1 MRLHSFKYNISE
13 RRKETVKL
21 RNFILLLLAVI
32 MILEIAGCNNRA
44 DFDFDRA
51 VNNITLFGSKI
62 SLPCTIADFGKN
74 FSLKEENAAAFG
86 DITSCSILYKGK
98 SIGTVSLADCKEGDN
113 LTNKQIISLSLGLI
127 ANTADLDDSIKE
139 NLYERNGWYSG
150 LIEVDFGGLS
160 FETAEADVKKLL
172 GKPLEKDDG
181 AAIYEHRTDDGKGYV
196 KTEFYQ
202 GKVRRME
209 IYLGKMNNA

>member
-1 MRLHSFKYNISE
+1 MRLHYNISE
-13 RRKETVKL
+13 RRKEAVKL

-32 MILEIAGCNNRA
+32 MILEMAGCNNNRA
-44 DFDFDRA
+44 DFDFNRA

-62 SLPCTIADFGKN
+62 SLPCTIADFGKD
-74 FSLKEENAAAFG
+74 FSLKEENSATFG
-86 DITSCSILYKGK
+86 DITSCGILYQGK
-98 SIGTVSLADCKEGDN
+98 SIGTVSLAACKEGDN
-113 LTNKQIISLSLGLI
+113 LTDKQIISLSLGFI

-150 LIEVDFGGLS
+150 LIEVDFEGLS

-181 AAIYEHRTDDGKGYV
+181 AAIYEHRTDDEKRYV
-196 KTEFYQ
+196 KIEFWE
-202 GKVRRME
+202 GKIKRLE
-209 IYLGKMNNA
+209 IYVGNE